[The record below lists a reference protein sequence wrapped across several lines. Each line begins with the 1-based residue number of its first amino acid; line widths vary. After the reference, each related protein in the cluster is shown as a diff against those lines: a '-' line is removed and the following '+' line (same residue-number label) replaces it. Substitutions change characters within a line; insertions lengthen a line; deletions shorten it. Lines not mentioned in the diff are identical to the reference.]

1 MVKSIPLCML
11 KIGLDKQRVWPHFL
25 QRGFLYDD
33 WNKDTLRVMM
43 PQNQVSR
50 NAISTRVGSLDYI
63 TIYSRGLRIL
73 CVTISSRSRGRHGMK
88 KRKPVLII
96 DDSSDSLKAMD
107 LLKEKGIEFVEY
119 DIRKFAESCCGDL
132 PTTKA
137 PSVFA
142 PEGVF
147 KGLSG
152 VEEYITS
159 VLASVAKE
167 AIPRESESAYW

>member
-1 MVKSIPLCML
+1 
-11 KIGLDKQRVWPHFL
+11 
-25 QRGFLYDD
+25 
-33 WNKDTLRVMM
+33 
-43 PQNQVSR
+43 
-50 NAISTRVGSLDYI
+50 
-63 TIYSRGLRIL
+63 
-73 CVTISSRSRGRHGMK
+73 MK

-96 DDSSDSLKAMD
+96 DDSSDSVKAMD

-152 VEEYITS
+152 VEEYVTS
-159 VLASVAKE
+159 VAAATTKK
-167 AIPRESESAYW
+167 AIQSESESAYW